1 MDSMISTAGDDR
13 TISGSLRFRE
23 RKLSAAQLSE
33 GGMESIMSED
43 ALAANSFPNN
53 DPALTVRREFNF
65 GASRLPV
72 LLSESR
78 HELSEERAT
87 GEAQNDSST
96 QETDEEQREVRES
109 IFPCSC
115 AFHYKST
122 IVDQLVLLP
131 LSSMTER
138 LLFTPK
144 NSLTCAPFAFI
155 QVLKQLGAK
164 GKIKMNLV
172 FVSLLCRG
180 FIFTVESLPGPM
192 GTESLELSIT
202 GYKVVIE

>member
-1 MDSMISTAGDDR
+1 MDSMMSANADDR
-13 TISGSLRFRE
+13 TIASSLRFRE
-23 RKLSAAQLSE
+23 RKLSNAQLSE

-43 ALAANSFPNN
+43 ALAMNSFPNN

-78 HELSEERAT
+78 NEISLNEQTES
-87 GEAQNDSST
+87 GDAQAST
-96 QETDEEQREVRES
+96 EQETDEEQREVRES

-164 GKIKMNLV
+164 GNR
-172 FVSLLCRG
+172 C
-180 FIFTVESLPGPM
+180 
-192 GTESLELSIT
+192 
-202 GYKVVIE
+202 